1 MKPSIKALCCC
12 SWKPQTPRDC
22 WLRAAP
28 SWTLFPHREF
38 CLKFGETFIHKQ
50 HQAGGAELPLGG
62 AASGT
67 SPQPRERLRSA
78 SGLSMAP
85 VTAPP
90 PPSGCRCGTARAL
103 PRAGAV
109 PGLREGAVRGPCAA
123 AVSPPVPLG
132 ARAAPFPGRPGG
144 PRRYAGGIMAGASG
158 VSPLVCALQ
167 RGAQAWRM
175 GHRPPLCRG
184 HFNNPHL
191 QYPTCCAQGDG
202 PGPHNPPGGLRGT
215 RPGRE
220 RARGLAASPGRSPRC
235 PPARKV
241 SSLP

>member
-1 MKPSIKALCCC
+1 
-12 SWKPQTPRDC
+12 
-22 WLRAAP
+22 
-28 SWTLFPHREF
+28 
-38 CLKFGETFIHKQ
+38 
-50 HQAGGAELPLGG
+50 
-62 AASGT
+62 
-67 SPQPRERLRSA
+67 
-78 SGLSMAP
+78 MAP

-123 AVSPPVPLG
+123 AVSLPVPLG

-202 PGPHNPPGGLRGT
+202 PGPHNPPGGLQGT
-215 RPGRE
+215 GS
-220 RARGLAASPGRSPRC
+220 GLAASPGRSPSC

-241 SSLP
+241 SSLPWFSLKSCRSHLCPWQGIEGCVAMHGFRLAKRLVLRWMVLVPSLPPQPYITYVHTYTASHYTFL